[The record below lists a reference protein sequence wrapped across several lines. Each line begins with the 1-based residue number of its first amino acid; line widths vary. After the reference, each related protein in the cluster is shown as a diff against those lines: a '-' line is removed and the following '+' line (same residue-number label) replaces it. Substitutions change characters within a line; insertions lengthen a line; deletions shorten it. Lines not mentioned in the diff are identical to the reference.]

1 MCFSRCLAIKKPYGH
16 RSEIQGQVSWM
27 LLGPRIHRW
36 PVSLASPS
44 PVFSWSLDRFSF
56 FHLPPGVI
64 SSFQWVTES
73 RRRPSRL
80 HVRRIV
86 NWGQGRMKPIVACI
100 LPLEFRNQSQHLRVL
115 CSFVNVV
122 QVDSTKTQVCLLRRG
137 PSLTAELDTMSVEY
151 GGASVFKLG
160 VRPGR
165 PFLQVRGTASDMPT
179 ENSVFAQF
187 GARSS
192 F

>member
-1 MCFSRCLAIKKPYGH
+1 MCFLRCLAIKKPYGH
-16 RSEIQGQVSWM
+16 QSEIQGQVSWM
-27 LLGPRIHRW
+27 LLGLRSHRW
-36 PVSLASPS
+36 PVSPASPS
-44 PVFSWSLDRFSF
+44 PVLSWSLDGFSF
-56 FHLPPGVI
+56 FHFARGVI

-80 HVRRIV
+80 RVRRIV
-86 NWGQGRMKPIVACI
+86 NWVQGRMKPIVACV
-100 LPLEFRNQSQHLRVL
+100 LLLEFRNQSQHLRVL
-115 CSFVNVV
+115 HSFVNVV
-122 QVDSTKTQVCLLRRG
+122 QGDSAKTQVCLLRRG

-151 GGASVFKLG
+151 GGVSVFKLG

-165 PFLQVRGTASDMPT
+165 PFHQVWGTASPMPT
-179 ENSVFAQF
+179 ENSVFSQF